1 VEPMYRE
8 LTADDS
14 LLVSQ
19 AQDGSKLAFEAL
31 YRLHVDRVH
40 GLCLRITGDAGH
52 AEELTQSA
60 FVRAWEKLSTF
71 AGRSQFSTWLH
82 RLTVN
87 VVLGEWRSR
96 SRREG
101 RQIPLEELPEQM
113 SPQATRRSLMKLD
126 LEAAINGLPDR
137 ARLVFVLHD
146 VEGYQHRE
154 IGALL
159 EMAEGT
165 SKAHLHRARHLL
177 RKVLA
182 S

>member
-1 VEPMYRE
+1 MLRKM
-8 LTADDS
+8 TADDS

-19 AQDGSKLAFEAL
+19 AQDGSKVAFETL

-40 GLCLRITGDAGH
+40 GLCLRMTGDAGH

-60 FVRAWEKLSTF
+60 FVRAWEKISTF

-101 RQIPLEELPEQM
+101 RQVPLEELPETFR
-113 SPQATRRSLMKLD
+113 PK
-126 LEAAINGLPDR
+126 
-137 ARLVFVLHD
+137 H
-146 VEGYQHRE
+146 
-154 IGALL
+154 
-159 EMAEGT
+159 
-165 SKAHLHRARHLL
+165 
-177 RKVLA
+177 
-182 S
+182 